1 MKSNMLR
8 LRGLTTV
15 TNIMKPNLLHFLLT
29 FHSFSLL
36 MNQDLINLSRV
47 KSKVDLIRH
56 LEHRSSS

>member
-15 TNIMKPNLLHFLLT
+15 TNIMKPNLFHFLLT

>member
-15 TNIMKPNLLHFLLT
+15 TNIMKPNLFHFLLT

-47 KSKVDLIRH
+47 KSKVDQIRH